1 MLAPR
6 EGLVASGISFQR
18 VRDSGTTGW
27 RFVRLFAAG
36 FIWLQV
42 TLAFCPAHA
51 QPPAPARSLARSYL
65 AGAQKALAAGDSA
78 TALEQLNQ
86 AVKADSTYADAYL
99 LLGLTEFQHGA
110 TAKAIEHY
118 KRALELQPGS
128 YSAHYNLALAYLRER
143 KLQDGRA
150 QLEQAV
156 RLDPK
161 QADAAYDL
169 GVVLLEL
176 GQPAAALPHLVRA
189 RKLNPQRPD
198 VAFNI
203 VRAELE
209 AGRVAEARSEAQASA
224 RQLGSDFQWSAAIGQ
239 LFLKNAQP
247 GDASVYLHQA
257 HLLRPDDDEV
267 RHQLAGAYLESRQA
281 EQVLETIGEPKTGDD
296 HYLRGSAYYL
306 DHRFPEADQESEL
319 ALAQAPGNPQFL
331 VLRVR
336 ILQRAGQQHEALEL
350 AQKAIAAAP
359 NWDEPYYL
367 AGVSLYF
374 IRLYGEAGQ
383 SLARAAELNPNSARA
398 LFMESVALSN
408 QGKPAEAQKCLRRAI
423 ALQPDNGRLHC
434 HLGILLARENEYGE
448 AEASLRRAIQLKPGY
463 ALPHYEL
470 AKLLV
475 HSMQWRTA
483 AQELEQAVTEDPNLS
498 AAYYQL
504 ARVYAKLGEAGKSE
518 RMLAEFR
525 KIHQQENDAQAA
537 DQAVDE
543 DTRKET
549 EF

>member
-1 MLAPR
+1 MVL
-6 EGLVASGISFQR
+6 GISLLRIQE
-18 VRDSGTTGW
+18 SGTLVC
-27 RFVRLFAAG
+27 RMARLVGAG
-36 FIWLQV
+36 FVLLQITAV
-42 TLAFCPAHA
+42 FYVANA
-51 QPPAPARSLARSYL
+51 QQPLPGRSLARSYF
-65 AGAQKALAAGDSA
+65 AAAQKALATGNSA
-78 TALEQLNQ
+78 AALEKLNQ

-99 LLGLTEFQHGA
+99 LLGLTEFQHGD
-110 TAKAIEHY
+110 TARAIEHY
-118 KRALELQPGS
+118 KRALELQPRT
-128 YSAHYNLALAYLRER
+128 YSGHYNLALAYLRER
-143 KLQDGRA
+143 RLQDGRA

-156 RLDPK
+156 NLDPK

-169 GVVLLEL
+169 GLVLLEL

-189 RKLNPQRPD
+189 RRLNPRRPD

-224 RQLGSDFQWSAAIGQ
+224 TQLGPDFQWNAAIGQ

-247 GDASVYLHQA
+247 GDASAYLHKA
-257 HLLRPDDDEV
+257 HLLRPDNDEV
-267 RHQLAGAYLESRQA
+267 RHHLAVAYLESRQPA
-281 EQVLETIGEPKTGDD
+281 RVLETIGEPKTGDD

-306 DHRFPEADQESEL
+306 DHRFLEAEQESEL
-319 ALAQAPGNPQFL
+319 ALVKAPENPQIL

-336 ILQRAGQQHEALEL
+336 VLQRAGQQHEALKL
-350 AQKAIAAAP
+350 ARKAIGVAP

-383 SLARAAELNPNSARA
+383 SLAKAAELNPNSARA
-398 LFMESVALSN
+398 LFMEAVALSN
-408 QGKPAEAQKCLRRAI
+408 QGKQAEAQKCLRRSI

-434 HLGILLARENEYGE
+434 HLGILLARENEYAE

-475 HSMQWRTA
+475 HSMQWKTA
-483 AQELEQAVTEDPNLS
+483 AQELEQAITQDPNLS

-504 ARVYAKLGEAGKSE
+504 ARVYAKLGETGKSE

-525 KIHQQENDAQAA
+525 KIHQQENDTQAA